1 MKQPSIGTPKDL
13 EYTLGL
19 LVMVRASATFVK
31 IIDIYARKYVHET
44 PEGHI
49 ILANNGSYQLKY
61 SHTVS
66 SKYKRGTVILSKD
79 LNTPFPENSG
89 STVAYFTDYCKA
101 QNFAERCY
109 TSRVQQARSKIEEC
123 NKALISLQ
131 RGIIKTYEKR

>member
-31 IIDIYARKYVHET
+31 IIDLYARKCVRET
-44 PEGHI
+44 PEGRI

-66 SKYKRGTVILSKD
+66 KNYKRGTVILSKD
-79 LNTPFPENSG
+79 LDTPFPENSG
-89 STVAYFTDYCKA
+89 STVAYFTDYRKA

-109 TSRVQQARSKIEEC
+109 TSRVQQARSKMDEG

-131 RGIIKTYEKR
+131 KGIIKTSEKG